1 MIRYKLFCILGS
13 ILIAI
18 SQPGFSQI
26 YELELEKEEEPLFTV
41 PEQPFA
47 SHNQTPEIGEEITL
61 DDFKYVPNEKQYQ
74 GSQSTF
80 LDKIRTTP
88 GLSFLSSALVP
99 GLGQAAEQNWFRAA
113 AYIAVEATAIGLR
126 ISKQSSANRR
136 QQQYNQFV
144 DENWSVVK
152 YARWL
157 VDYKNFHE
165 GANLTY
171 DAVAENPGDLNS
183 GATFNNETDWNR
195 VDLDVLN
202 QMEQNTSICD
212 GQGQCRSSNF
222 SHVVPRFGTQQ
233 YYELAS
239 KYFQFGPGWNDFN
252 QNQLTNIWS
261 IDQMSANWQQG
272 ANMAD
277 LFNDNFRTAGNM
289 ATLLI
294 VNHVVSAFDA
304 FFTAKLNVKR
314 LHAEASIRNGGEV
327 TLSYNF

>member
-1 MIRYKLFCILGS
+1 MKRYKHFCILCCG

-18 SQPGFSQI
+18 SQPGFSQV
-26 YELELEKEEEPLFTV
+26 YELENNEKSIFKV
-41 PEQPFA
+41 PEQPF
-47 SHNQTPEIGEEITL
+47 SSQSQPQKIGEEITL
-61 DDFKYVPNEKQYQ
+61 EDFRYVATENQYQ
-74 GSQSTF
+74 GTSNTF
-80 LDKIRTTP
+80 LKKIRTTP
-88 GLSFLSSALVP
+88 GYSFLSSALVP
-99 GLGQAAEQNWFRAA
+99 GLGQAAEKNWVRAA
-113 AYIAVEATAIGLR
+113 AFMAVEATAIGLR
-126 ISKQSSANRR
+126 VTKQSSANSQ
-136 QQQYNQFV
+136 QQQYNRFV
-144 DENWSVVK
+144 DDNWSVVK

-171 DAVAENPGDLNS
+171 DAVAESPGELNS
-183 GATFNNETDWNR
+183 QATFNNQTDWDR
-195 VDLDVLN
+195 VNLDALN
-202 QMEQNTSICD
+202 QMEQNTPICD

-304 FFTAKLNVKR
+304 FFTAKLNIKR
-314 LHAEASIRNGGEV
+314 LHAKASMQNGGEV

>member
-1 MIRYKLFCILGS
+1 MARPKILFILLCIF
-13 ILIAI
+13 IIN
-18 SQPGFSQI
+18 SQI
-26 YELELEKEEEPLFTV
+26 GIAQFYELQEEAEPLFKV
-41 PEQPFA
+41 PDQPFVA
-47 SHNQTPEIGEEITL
+47 QSQSHEVPEEITL
-61 DDFKYVPNEKQYQ
+61 DDFRYVVSDEQFRGPEN
-74 GSQSTF
+74 TIF
-80 LDKIRTTP
+80 RKIRTTP
-88 GLSFLSSALVP
+88 GFSFLSSALIP
-99 GLGQAAEQNWFRAA
+99 GLGQAADQNWFRAA
-113 AYIAVEATAIGLR
+113 AYVAVEAAAIGLR
-126 ISKQSSANRR
+126 VTKQSSANRR

-171 DAVAENPGDLNS
+171 DAVAESPGDLNS
-183 GATFNNETDWNR
+183 AASFNNQTDWNR
-195 VDLDVLN
+195 VDLDALN

-239 KYFQFGPGWNDFN
+239 KYFQFGPGWNDYN

-272 ANMAD
+272 ADMAQ

-304 FFTAKLNVKR
+304 FFTAKLNVQR
-314 LHAEASIRNGGEV
+314 LHAEASIKNGGQV
-327 TLSYNF
+327 TLSYDF